1 MCINRFLSLFFAF
14 TLTACAQAAVAP
26 PSVDRAGIE
35 REQATQR
42 QYAEAAAAGDKTY
55 TVAQADVNRLQGVAQ
70 KVREAGAEV
79 CNHLGTNQTNC
90 SYGIKLVTEPE
101 DKAMVPNAYADGN
114 TIFITLAMLAITDS
128 TEELA
133 FILSHEYA
141 HNVLTHVDKKTRNA
155 MLGMLAGTLADRL
168 LATRGLETGG
178 QFGEVGAQLG
188 ANRYSVA
195 YEREADYVG
204 LYILERA
211 GYDVR
216 KAEEVWR
223 RMAATNPQS
232 IYIQSTHPTSAERY
246 LSMQAIIEEIQ
257 AKKKAGQPVLPNRA
271 PED

>member
-1 MCINRFLSLFFAF
+1 MRRFTALFSAFILS
-14 TLTACAQAAVAP
+14 ACAQAAVAP
-26 PSVDRAGIE
+26 PSIGEADIA

-42 QYAEAAAAGDKTY
+42 QLAKAPKPGDKTY
-55 TVAQADVNRLQGVAQ
+55 TVAQADVNRLQSVAQ
-70 KVREAGAEV
+70 NVRQAGAEV
-79 CNHLGTNQTNC
+79 CNHLGTNRTNC
-90 SYGIKLVTEPE
+90 RYDIKLVTEPE
-101 DKAMVPNAYADGN
+101 DEARVPNAYADGN
-114 TIFITLAMLAITDS
+114 TIFITLAMLAITNS

-168 LATRGLETGG
+168 LATRGFETGG

-188 ANRYSVA
+188 ASRYSVD

-204 LYILERA
+204 LYILQRA

-223 RMAATNPQS
+223 RMAAANPQS

-257 AKKKAGQPVLPNRA
+257 IKKKAGQPVLPNRA